1 VTNAWRFRRNETASV
16 DPMDEARVLAR
27 LDRID
32 QLDRSGAAP
41 TELLSELRGLLREAE
56 AMTREQDE
64 AKTGTEEVVGR
75 LRTALARD
83 IIGM

>member
-1 VTNAWRFRRNETASV
+1 ME
-16 DPMDEARVLAR
+16 EARVLAR

-32 QLDRSGAAP
+32 ALDREGAAP
-41 TELLSELRGLLREAE
+41 GELLAELRGLLREAE
-56 AMTREQDE
+56 SLTREHRMARDSQ
-64 AKTGTEEVVGR
+64 ATNGNEEVVER

>member
-1 VTNAWRFRRNETASV
+1 
-16 DPMDEARVLAR
+16 MDESRVLAR

-32 QLDRSGAAP
+32 ELKRSGAAP
-41 TELLSELRGLLREAE
+41 AELLTQLQAELRGLLREAE
-56 AMTREQDE
+56 VMTREQDD
-64 AKTGTEEVVGR
+64 AKSGTEEVVGR

>member
-1 VTNAWRFRRNETASV
+1 
-16 DPMDEARVLAR
+16 MLAR

-32 QLDRSGAAP
+32 ALDRSGAP
-41 TELLSELRGLLREAE
+41 PGQLLVELRSLLREAE
-56 AMTREQDE
+56 TLARERTAGDE
-64 AKTGTEEVVGR
+64 RTEEVVGR

>member
-1 VTNAWRFRRNETASV
+1 
-16 DPMDEARVLAR
+16 MDESRVLAR

-32 QLDRSGAAP
+32 ELDRSGAAP
-41 TELLSELRGLLREAE
+41 GELLAELRELLREAE
-56 AMTREQDE
+56 ATTRGHDA
-64 AKTGTEEVVGR
+64 AKSGTEEVVGR

>member
-1 VTNAWRFRRNETASV
+1 
-16 DPMDEARVLAR
+16 MDEERVLAR

-32 QLDRSGAAP
+32 ELKRSGTGAA
-41 TELLSELRGLLREAE
+41 ELLAQLRVELRGLLSEAE
-56 AMTREQDE
+56 ATPCKEDE
-64 AKTGTEEVVGR
+64 ATSGTEEVVGR

>member
-1 VTNAWRFRRNETASV
+1 
-16 DPMDEARVLAR
+16 MDESRVLAR

-32 QLDRSGAAP
+32 ELKRSGAAP
-41 TELLSELRGLLREAE
+41 AELLAQLQAELRGLLREAE
-56 AMTREQDE
+56 ALTREQDA
-64 AKTGTEEVVGR
+64 AKSGAEEVVGR

>member
-1 VTNAWRFRRNETASV
+1 
-16 DPMDEARVLAR
+16 MDESHVLAR

-32 QLDRSGAAP
+32 ELDRSGAAP
-41 TELLSELRGLLREAE
+41 GELLAELRGLLREAE
-56 AMTREQDE
+56 ALTREQGE
-64 AKTGTEEVVGR
+64 SKNGTEEVVGR

>member
-1 VTNAWRFRRNETASV
+1 ME
-16 DPMDEARVLAR
+16 EARVLAR

-32 QLDRSGAAP
+32 ELSRSGAP
-41 TELLSELRGLLREAE
+41 PGELLAQLRVELRGLLREAE
-56 AMTREQDE
+56 ALTREQHE
-64 AKTGTEEVVGR
+64 SKNGSEEVIGR

>member
-1 VTNAWRFRRNETASV
+1 
-16 DPMDEARVLAR
+16 MDEARVLAR

-32 QLDRSGAAP
+32 ALDRGGARP
-41 TELLSELRGLLREAE
+41 GELLAELRVLLQEAE
-56 AMTREQDE
+56 ALARTRKLTTDGE
-64 AKTGTEEVVGR
+64 KEVVER

>member
-1 VTNAWRFRRNETASV
+1 
-16 DPMDEARVLAR
+16 MDESRVLAR

-32 QLDRSGAAP
+32 ELDRGGAAP
-41 TELLSELRGLLREAE
+41 AELLTELRGLLREAE
-56 AMTREQDE
+56 ALTREHEE
-64 AKTGTEEVVGR
+64 AKSGTEEVVGR

>member
-1 VTNAWRFRRNETASV
+1 V
-16 DPMDEARVLAR
+16 DDARVLAR

-32 QLDRSGAAP
+32 ALDRDGAP
-41 TELLSELRGLLREAE
+41 PGELLAELRELLREAE
-56 AMTREQDE
+56 ALARERKLTTTDE
-64 AKTGTEEVVGR
+64 KEVVER